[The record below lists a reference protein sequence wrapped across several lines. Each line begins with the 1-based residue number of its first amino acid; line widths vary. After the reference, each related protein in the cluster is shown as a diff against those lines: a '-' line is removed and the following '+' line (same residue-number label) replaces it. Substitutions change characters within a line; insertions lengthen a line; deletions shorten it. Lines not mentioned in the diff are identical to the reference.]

1 MFIDNHFTEKY
12 FEIINC
18 AQTRCPSSMKRKQIR
33 DIMGYAERHH
43 IIPKSVGGSNNLDN
57 LVWLTADEHFE
68 SHLLL
73 VEMLEGPARRK
84 MLSALTRMMNKQS
97 HSQQR
102 EYELP
107 AYSDEIRQM
116 CAEEHSVYMKRKHA
130 GEGNPFFG
138 RKHTEESKK
147 KISEGG
153 KGIKKSEEAK
163 KRISEAKK
171 GDLNPGRQIVTC
183 PHCSKTGRSGGMRK
197 HHFSHCKQKTN

>member
-1 MFIDNHFTEKY
+1 MFIDNHFKEKY
-12 FEIINC
+12 FEIINH
-18 AQTRCPSSMKRKQIR
+18 AQTRCPSSTKRKQVR

-43 IIPKSVGGSNNLDN
+43 IIPKSVGGSNDLDN
-57 LVWLTADEHFE
+57 LVWLTANEHFE
-68 SHLLL
+68 CHLLL
-73 VEMLEGPARRK
+73 IEILEGPARRK

-102 EYELP
+102 EYKLP
-107 AYSDEIRQM
+107 AYSDEIRQT
-116 CAEEHSVYMKRKHA
+116 CAEEHSAYMKFKHA
-130 GEGNPFFG
+130 GERNPFFG

-147 KISEGG
+147 KISDGG

-171 GDLNPGRQIVTC
+171 GDLNPGRQTVTC
-183 PHCSKTGRSGGMRK
+183 PYCGMIGRSGGMRK